1 MVYSV
6 LAEDSSVGLRQGKVS
21 ENGFFFHGLC
31 ESCCRAG
38 LGAHVLVDSRV
49 ARGMYGAVEVAW
61 GRDRG

>member
-1 MVYSV
+1 
-6 LAEDSSVGLRQGKVS
+6 VS